1 MHLLVHRH
9 GHRLGGHH
17 GGHQPGSWAATLRLR
32 AGVAKFYDRPAADV
46 TGEPEP
52 GQPSEASAR
61 IQVIT
66 ARGTEDLDR
75 HRAWDGS
82 TTYDP
87 PTGTIALGPF
97 DDGCPRAGLAARR
110 VPPC

>member
-1 MHLLVHRH
+1 MLT
-9 GHRLGGHH
+9 
-17 GGHQPGSWAATLRLR
+17 PGFL

-46 TGEPEP
+46 TGEHEP

-75 HRAWDGS
+75 HRAWDGN

-97 DDGCPRAGLAARR
+97 DDGMPARWTS
-110 VPPC
+110 CA